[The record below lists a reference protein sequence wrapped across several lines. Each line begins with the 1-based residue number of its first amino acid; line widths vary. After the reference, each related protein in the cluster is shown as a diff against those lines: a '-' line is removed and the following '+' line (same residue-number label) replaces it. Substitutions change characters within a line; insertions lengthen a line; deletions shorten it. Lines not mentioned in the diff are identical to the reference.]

1 MKKVFFTTAL
11 LSMTLNSFAQDYTTV
26 IKQKKCVGELAVE
39 PTKEYCGKPT
49 LRNIQLK
56 ESLEVRSASL
66 SKDSSSS
73 EKVFNSE
80 LLIDGKVVSKNPGAE
95 LVLLVQQ
102 ALIEGKT
109 ICVKKDIS
117 RIIGTSCVD
126 VRQENNIKIVE

>member
-1 MKKVFFTTAL
+1 MKKIYFTTAFL
-11 LSMTLNSFAQDYTTV
+11 VMTLNSFAQDYTTV

-80 LLIDGKVVSKNPGAE
+80 LLIDGKVVSKNPGTE

-117 RIIGTSCVD
+117 RIIGTACVD
-126 VRQENNIKIVE
+126 VRQENNFKVVE